1 MAGAAVGGPA
11 VDPGGNGTRPAAVAR
26 PQRLAALP
34 WLLPLLWRV
43 LHRAPTPDLARWLS
57 GEHGALWRLEGR
69 ELWLALALEL
79 EGEMGRSRDAAALDA
94 RINATRDW
102 LAILPRSD
110 LATVDA
116 VLEVLDG
123 HGWARPDLVDCDR
136 WECFLALLDGLP
148 AA

>member
-1 MAGAAVGGPA
+1 MAGKAVSGPA
-11 VDPGGNGTRPAAVAR
+11 GDNGTRPAAVAR

-34 WLLPLLWRV
+34 WLLPVLYRV
-43 LHRAPTPDLARWLS
+43 LHRAPTPNLVRWLA

-79 EGEMGRSRDAAALDA
+79 DGRMGRPRDAATLGE
-94 RINATRDW
+94 RITATRDW
-102 LAILPRSD
+102 LTTLPRSD

-123 HGWARPDLVDCDR
+123 HGWARPDLVDCER
-136 WECFLALLDGLP
+136 WECFLTLLDGW
-148 AA
+148 A